1 MILIASIELMIYHWH
16 IRRRAFGC
24 LIEQPDIER
33 TWVNQVSEWLKAF
46 QLFDQVAPS
55 PLSYP
60 FIFAQMHRIALIN
73 RRCHYA
79 PTVHLCTSVY
89 ARVRVIYSRMI
100 RYNMHP
106 TRLLSCKSY
115 YLFRLRQRNYFI
127 RQLILSL
134 FLFHISKFNDKYVS
148 Y

>member
-1 MILIASIELMIYHWH
+1 MIYHWH
-16 IRRRAFGC
+16 TRCWIFGC

-55 PLSYP
+55 SPLSYP
-60 FIFAQMHRIALIN
+60 FIFAQMHRSALVN

-79 PTVHLCTSVY
+79 PTVHLCTSVH
-89 ARVRVIYSRMI
+89 AKVRVIYSRMI
-100 RYNMHP
+100 RCNMHP

-127 RQLILSL
+127 RQLIL
-134 FLFHISKFNDKYVS
+134 FLFFFTVQNLIINIG
-148 Y
+148 